1 MADRSFFVTI
11 SQRTH
16 FFVFWGRGSFASP
29 QHLAVFSERVSLII
43 SLLISSLAFSF
54 RFLSTEEQKNIF
66 FTLAVVRWPLA
77 VSRLKIAIKRAQ
89 SQACLGYAEREQFGR
104 SQNGDFNTEV
114 LSSPRPRCRSA
125 SFRRHSSSSLLLP
138 RT

>member
-66 FTLAVVRWPLA
+66 FTLAVG
-77 VSRLKIAIKRAQ
+77 
-89 SQACLGYAEREQFGR
+89 C
-104 SQNGDFNTEV
+104 
-114 LSSPRPRCRSA
+114 
-125 SFRRHSSSSLLLP
+125 
-138 RT
+138 